1 MVTINFIQPDGT
13 LRQGVAPGGSVME
26 LARAN
31 GVRGIDGQCGGC
43 VSCGT
48 CHVQIPPEWIDRV
61 GPASASEVDILEF
74 EPNFTENSRLSC
86 QIEVTPTIDGLVVH
100 VMGKI

>member
-1 MVTINFIQPDGT
+1 MVTITFIQKDGVS
-13 LRQGVAPGGSVME
+13 RQGVASGGSVME

-48 CHVQIPPEWIDRV
+48 CHVQIPPEWIDRI
-61 GPASASEVDILEF
+61 GRASASEVDILEF
-74 EPNFTENSRLSC
+74 EADFTENSRLSC
-86 QIEVTPTIDGLVVH
+86 QIAVTPAIDGLVVH
-100 VMGKI
+100 VMGKS